1 MGGNI
6 VLHGISFYVSSY
18 KRFIG
23 STRLV
28 NRPPQIYTK
37 NTLVCLKFSFHQH
50 SAIFYFRMPL
60 KLYKM
65 DLSPPACAAMMICEI
80 HNVPVEMIDLNLLEK
95 EQLKP
100 EYLNK
105 NPMHSVPM
113 LEDDT
118 DSLFIHDRGSWKR
131 SLIEI
136 SFPLYTSCILCS
148 QSQFMFPALFEGV
161 RQVPEKPRN
170 ALLECYDFLETF
182 LTKTKF
188 IAGDNITIA
197 DVSIVPTVA
206 AASYIVPIDDK
217 KYPKLQAWFSNMEKQ
232 PFYQK
237 RTAAGTM
244 QLKEVL
250 QKCLDQ

>member
-1 MGGNI
+1 
-6 VLHGISFYVSSY
+6 
-18 KRFIG
+18 
-23 STRLV
+23 
-28 NRPPQIYTK
+28 
-37 NTLVCLKFSFHQH
+37 
-50 SAIFYFRMPL
+50 MPL

-118 DSLFIHDRGSWKR
+118 DSLFIHDSHVILTYITDKYGKDDTLYPKDLKKR
-131 SLIEI
+131 ALVDQKLYFDTLLFNRVKSI
-136 SFPLYTSCILCS
+136 S
-148 QSQFMFPALFEGV
+148 FPALFEGV